1 MNKIKYLTKGQ
12 LVYETLKEQ
21 ITSGKL
27 RPGQRCSAS
36 EIAAKL
42 GVSRTPVNEAIKLL
56 AEQGFVTIL
65 PNVGFEVRE
74 LNWAD
79 IQELMCIRC
88 ELERLAL
95 KWAIE
100 KASDEEIE
108 GLRQL
113 SREIHRAI
121 ITKDKERYYHLNKE
135 FHFSLYTIARA
146 WRLRELHQ
154 KLWDY
159 EGWYAAQ
166 LDTAA
171 DQLLSLWEDHEKL
184 IDALVERDFSKASQ
198 MLDVHVQHCLR
209 VLKEN
214 MQFAGYNSEEA
225 LINK

>member
-1 MNKIKYLTKGQ
+1 LNKIKYLTKGQ
-12 LVYETLKEQ
+12 LVYETLKKQ

-27 RPGQRCSAS
+27 RPGQRYSAS

-65 PNVGFEVRE
+65 PNVGFEIRE

-79 IQELMCIRC
+79 VQELMSIRC

-100 KASDEEIE
+100 KASEEEIE

-113 SREIHRAI
+113 SREIRQAI
-121 ITKDKERYYHLNKE
+121 ITKDKERYYHLNRK

-146 WRLRELHQ
+146 WRLRELHK

-166 LDTAA
+166 LDTAPE
-171 DQLLSLWEDHEKL
+171 QLLSLWEDHEKL
-184 IDALVERDFSKASQ
+184 INALMERDFSRASQ
-198 MLDVHVQHCLR
+198 VLDLHVQHCLQ

-214 MQFAGYNSEEA
+214 MQFAGYSSEEA
-225 LINK
+225 L